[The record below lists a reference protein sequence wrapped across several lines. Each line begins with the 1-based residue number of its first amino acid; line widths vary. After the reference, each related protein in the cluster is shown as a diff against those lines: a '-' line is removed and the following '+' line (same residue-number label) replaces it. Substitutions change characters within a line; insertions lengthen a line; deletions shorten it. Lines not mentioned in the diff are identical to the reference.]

1 MILTLRTS
9 FTPIF
14 VPAVIATFGLR
25 GGSRSAPVEEIR
37 SQVTSWMRN
46 LVASRKLEL
55 QIS

>member
-25 GGSRSAPVEEIR
+25 GGCRSAPVEEIR